1 MTNQSEK
8 RNTPSLPHSV
18 FSADWLRQAESLAA
32 QETGISLFT
41 LMQRAAAAAFHL
53 ARTTFPA
60 TRHWLVLC
68 GHGNNGGDGYEMARL
83 AKSAGINVTLLAVKG
98 HKPLPEE
105 AQAAKDG
112 WLNVHGTVENDDT
125 HWPPDIDL
133 IIDGLLGTGLVA
145 APRTPY
151 DSLIAAIKRADVPVL
166 SLDIPSGLDAQTG
179 TAPGEAVHASVTL
192 AFIGLKP
199 GLLTGKARDHVGKLH
214 CDSLGLR
221 SWLGGHAAVLQRLD
235 ATQLVDWLHPRRPC
249 SHKGDHGNLL
259 VVGGD
264 TGFAGAIRM
273 AAEASLRAGAGMV
286 RVLTHKEHAGPLL
299 TARPELMVQELNE
312 KSLAEGLEWA
322 DALVVG
328 PGLGQKAWGK
338 AAFKQVS
345 ESTKPA
351 LFDADALNL
360 LAITPQKRQNRVLT
374 PHPGEAARLLG
385 CSVKDIESDRL
396 LAVRKLSERFG
407 GVVVLK
413 GAGSLIAQDCGPMAL
428 ADVGNAGMAT
438 GGMGDVL
445 SGIIGGLLAQQ
456 LSLFDAASA
465 GAVVHG
471 AAADQIA
478 LLQGTRGMLATDL
491 LAVIAP
497 LVNPDLKK
505 KISANESTTTFS
517 AGRSGHA

>member
-8 RNTPSLPHSV
+8 RNASSLPHSV
-18 FSADWLRQAESLAA
+18 FSADWLRQAERLAA

-41 LMQRAAAAAFHL
+41 LMQRAAGAAFHL
-53 ARTTFPA
+53 ARKAFPA
-60 TRHWLVLC
+60 ARNWLVLC
-68 GHGNNGGDGYEMARL
+68 GHGNNGGDGYEVARL
-83 AKSAGINVTLLAVKG
+83 AKSAGISVTLLAVKSD
-98 HKPLPEE
+98 KPLPEE
-105 AQAAKDG
+105 AQTAKDA
-112 WLNVHGTVENDDT
+112 WLNAGGAVGEAHTQ
-125 HWPPDIDL
+125 WPPDVDL
-133 IIDGLLGTGLVA
+133 IIDGLLGTGLAA
-145 APRTPY
+145 APRAPY
-151 DSLIAAIKRADVPVL
+151 DSLIAAINAFGAPVV

-179 TAPGEAVHASVTL
+179 AVPGEAVQASETM
-192 AFIGLKP
+192 AFIALKP

-214 CDSLGLR
+214 CDPLGLH
-221 SWLGGHAAVLQRLD
+221 SWLGGHPAVLQRLE
-235 ATQLVDWLHPRRPC
+235 ANQLGDWLQPRRPC

-273 AAEASLRAGAGMV
+273 ASEAALRAGAGMV
-286 RVLTHKEHAGPLL
+286 RVLTHKEHVGPLL
-299 TARPELMVQELNE
+299 TARPELMVQELTD
-312 KSLAEGLEWA
+312 KSLADGLEWA
-322 DALVVG
+322 DVLVVG
-328 PGLGQKAWGK
+328 PGMGQKAWGK
-338 AAFKQVS
+338 AAFKLVS

-385 CSVKDIESDRL
+385 CTVKDIESDRL
-396 LAVRKLSERFG
+396 LAVRKLTERFG

-413 GAGSLIAQDCGPMAL
+413 GAGSLIAQDGGPMAL

-445 SGIIGGLLAQQ
+445 SGIIGGLLAQH
-456 LSLFDAASA
+456 LSLFDAACA

-497 LVNPDLKK
+497 LVNPDLKR
-505 KISANESTTTFS
+505 KISPNESTTTLS
-517 AGRSGHA
+517 AGRSGNA